1 MTFFEILSTILIGP
15 LKLIF
20 EIIYSCAD
28 RLVPHAGLSIIVLSV
43 VMNCLLLPLYR
54 RTDIIQEAARD
65 TEEKLREGVEHIK
78 KSFSGDERMMI
89 LQTYYRQNNY
99 KPTDALNG
107 SVSLLLEV
115 PFFMAAYQFLS
126 GLQLLEGVSFG
137 PIRDLSAPDALI
149 VIGGIT
155 LNALPIIMTLV
166 NVVSSAIYLKGFPL
180 KTKLQLYAMAL
191 FFLVFLYES
200 PSGLVMYWTMNNLFS
215 LGKTLFYKLKNP
227 LKAAIF
233 GISAMGILV
242 GYYALFLYDSQ
253 SMRVKYAAII
263 LAVMMQIPL
272 ILLPFAK
279 KLKEALPVNKP
290 KPNRKLFIL
299 GVLFLTILTGL
310 LIPSTYIAASP
321 QEFVD
326 MAYYHNPL
334 WYCVSS
340 TCLAAGMFLVWLNVF
355 YWLANDTGKAV
366 FDKLVWV
373 LCGVMIV
380 NYMFFGTNMGVI
392 SSSLQYEGGL
402 NFSRTEQLINILV
415 LLAVGGCT
423 YMIATKWSKTVLTIL
438 LTAVIA
444 LGSMSAINLFTI
456 NASLNDLEE
465 LNKKKNDLAPHFELS
480 TTGEN
485 VIVIMLDRASS
496 EYVPYI
502 MKEKPELIEQFDGFT
517 YYQNT
522 ISFGGTTNFASP
534 ALFGGY
540 EYTPVELNKRSSE
553 SLASKQNEA
562 LKVMPMIFS
571 NHGYDVTVCD
581 PVYANYNW
589 LPNTS
594 IYDDHPQIHAYVT
607 KGKFGDVEHK
617 KVVIEN
623 NHRNFFCF
631 SLMKTMPLALQP
643 LIYNAGVYN
652 EMNNVSYSVQIC
664 AGLSRSNG
672 LRGSFLDAYNVLVN
686 LPQMS
691 RITDDETNTFLLLEN
706 ETTHEPSLLQTPNYI
721 PAETVDNTAYDAQNA
736 DRFVIGERTLQISGS
751 TYMQHYHASMA
762 TFLQMGKWFDYLR
775 ENGVYDN
782 TRIILVSDH
791 GWTTNNH
798 DELQIYDDMGIQR
811 GVEVY
816 YPLLMVKDF
825 NSKGFTVSDAFM
837 TNADVPTLAMDR
849 LIENPVNPFTDKAI
863 TSDEKYA
870 HDQIIIVSDEW
881 DVTKNNGTTF
891 LPSIWASVK
900 DNIWDKGN
908 WEFSNVETVLT
919 EHKLP

>member
-380 NYMFFGTNMGVI
+380 NYMFFGTNMGNL
-392 SSSLQYEGGL
+392 SASLQYDGGMT
-402 NFSRTEQLINILV
+402 FSRAEQMTNILV
-415 LLAVGGCT
+415 LLAAMVCL
-423 YMIATKWSKTVLTIL
+423 YFFVARWNKTVVTVL

-444 LGSMSAINLFTI
+444 LGSMSAVNVFRI
-456 NASLNDLEE
+456 NASLKDMDKLNAAQNDTM
-465 LNKKKNDLAPHFELS
+465 PHFELS
-480 TTGEN
+480 TTGN
-485 VIVIMLDRASS
+485 NVVIVMLDRAMG

-502 MKEKPELIEQFDGFT
+502 LNEKPELKQQLEGFT
-517 YYQNT
+517 YYRNT
-522 ISFGGTTNFASP
+522 ISFGNSTNFGSP

-540 EYTPVELNKRSSE
+540 EYTPVEMNKRAQE
-553 SLASKQNEA
+553 SLVSKHNES
-562 LKVMPMIFS
+562 LKVMPVLFS
-571 NHGYDVTVCD
+571 EAGYDVTACD
-581 PVYANYNW
+581 PIYANYNW
-589 LPNTS
+589 LPDTS
-594 IYDDHPQIHAYVT
+594 VYEEYPQISAYVT
-607 KGKFGDVEHK
+607 RGKFGDLEHK
-617 KVVIEN
+617 KTVIEN
-623 NHRNFFCF
+623 NYRNFFCF
-631 SLMKTMPLALQP
+631 SIMKTMPLALQP

-652 EMNNVSYSVQIC
+652 QMDNALYLSQTCS
-664 AGLSRSNG
+664 GLSVAEG
-672 LRGSFLDAYNVLVN
+672 FRGSFLEAFNVLVN

-691 RITDDETNTFLLLEN
+691 RITDDETNTFLILTN
-706 ETTHEPSLLQTPNYI
+706 DVTHEPMLLQTPDYL
-721 PAETVDNTAYDAQNA
+721 PAEHVDNIEYDTQNA
-736 DRFVIGERTLQISGS
+736 DRFTVDGRALRISGS
-751 TYMQHYHASMA
+751 SQMSHYHANMA
-762 TFLQMGKWFDYLR
+762 AFIQLGKWFDYLK
-775 ENGVYDN
+775 EAGVYDN

-791 GWTTNNH
+791 GWDEEHLEELLLEDDFGTTH
-798 DELQIYDDMGIQR
+798 CLEQ
-811 GVEVY
+811 Y

-825 NSKGFTVSDAFM
+825 NSKEFTVSDAFM
-837 TNADVPTLAMDR
+837 TNADVPVLATDQ
-849 LIENPVNPFTDKAI
+849 LIENPVNPFTGKMI

-870 HDQIIIVSDEW
+870 HDQMIIVSNEW
-881 DVTKNNGTTF
+881 NTQTNNGNTF
-891 LPSIWASVK
+891 LPATWASVK

-908 WEFSNVETVLT
+908 WKFSNVETVLT
-919 EHKLP
+919 EHVLP

>member
-200 PSGLVMYWTMNNLFS
+200 PSGLVLYWTMNNLFS

-290 KPNRKLFIL
+290 KPDRKLFIL

-380 NYMFFGTNMGVI
+380 NYMFFGTNMGNL
-392 SSSLQYEGGL
+392 SASLQYDGGMT
-402 NFSRTEQLINILV
+402 FSRAEQMTNILV
-415 LLAVGGCT
+415 LLAAMVCL
-423 YMIATKWSKTVLTIL
+423 YFFVARWNKTVVTVL

-444 LGSMSAINLFTI
+444 LGSMSAVNVFRI
-456 NASLNDLEE
+456 NASLKDMDKLNAAQNDTM
-465 LNKKKNDLAPHFELS
+465 PHFELS
-480 TTGEN
+480 TTGN
-485 VIVIMLDRASS
+485 NVVIVMLDRAMG

-502 MKEKPELIEQFDGFT
+502 LNEKPELKQQLEGFT
-517 YYQNT
+517 YYRNT
-522 ISFGGTTNFASP
+522 ISFGNSTNFGSS

-540 EYTPVELNKRSSE
+540 EYTPVEMNKRAQE
-553 SLASKQNEA
+553 SLVSKHNES
-562 LKVMPMIFS
+562 LKVMPVLFS
-571 NHGYDVTVCD
+571 EVGYDVTACD
-581 PVYANYNW
+581 PIYANYNW
-589 LPNTS
+589 LPDTS
-594 IYDDHPQIHAYVT
+594 VYEEYPQISAYVT
-607 KGKFGDVEHK
+607 RGKFGDLEHK
-617 KVVIEN
+617 KTVIEN
-623 NHRNFFCF
+623 NYRNFFCF
-631 SLMKTMPLALQP
+631 SIMKTMPLALQP

-652 EMNNVSYSVQIC
+652 QMDNALYLSQTCS
-664 AGLSRSNG
+664 GLSVAEG
-672 LRGSFLDAYNVLVN
+672 FRGSFLEAFNVLVN

-691 RITDDETNTFLLLEN
+691 RITDDETNTFLILTN
-706 ETTHEPSLLQTPNYI
+706 DVTHEPMLLQTPDYL
-721 PAETVDNTAYDAQNA
+721 PAEHVDNIEYDAQNA
-736 DRFVIGERTLQISGS
+736 DRFTVDGRALRISGS
-751 TYMQHYHASMA
+751 SQMSHYHANMA
-762 TFLQMGKWFDYLR
+762 AFIQLGKWFDYLK
-775 ENGVYDN
+775 EAGVYDN

-791 GWTTNNH
+791 GWDEEHLEELLLEDDFGTTH
-798 DELQIYDDMGIQR
+798 CLEQ
-811 GVEVY
+811 Y

-825 NSKGFTVSDAFM
+825 NSKEFIVSDAFM

-849 LIENPVNPFTDKAI
+849 LIENPVNPFTGKAI
-863 TSDEKYA
+863 TSNEKYA

-881 DVTKNNGTTF
+881 NTQTNNGNTF
-891 LPSIWASVK
+891 LPATWASVK

-908 WEFSNVETVLT
+908 WKFSNVETVLA
-919 EHKLP
+919 EHVLP